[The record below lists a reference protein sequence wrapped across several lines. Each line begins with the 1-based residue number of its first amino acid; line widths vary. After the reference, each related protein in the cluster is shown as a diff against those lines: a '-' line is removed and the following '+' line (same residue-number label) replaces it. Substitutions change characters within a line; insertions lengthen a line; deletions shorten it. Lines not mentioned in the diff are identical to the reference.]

1 MIFIVFMHAV
11 LKPPEN
17 RFVAKPMFIQIS
29 IMQREMRGIYKD
41 RVWNMYLHQLKGI
54 LQLIL
59 FFSAELSL
67 KYRQYD

>member
-1 MIFIVFMHAV
+1 MHAV

-17 RFVAKPMFIQIS
+17 RFVAKPMFLQIS
-29 IMQREMRGIYKD
+29 IMQRGMRGIYKD
-41 RVWNMYLHQLKGI
+41 LIWNMYLYQLKGI

-67 KYRQYD
+67 KYSQYD

>member
-1 MIFIVFMHAV
+1 MHAV

-17 RFVAKPMFIQIS
+17 RFVAKPTFLQIS
-29 IMQREMRGIYKD
+29 IMQRGMRGIYKD
-41 RVWNMYLHQLKGI
+41 LIWNMYLYQLKGI

-67 KYRQYD
+67 KYSQYD